1 MLNNFATILQQAFIS
16 KTIKTI
22 CLNYNMI
29 DNMNPDNFFGLVFDC
44 YRFFLWKTFLS
55 MGRAW
60 TRVLLIAVFL
70 KETF

>member
-29 DNMNPDNFFGLVFDC
+29 DNMNPDNFFGLVESINNFEVFMD
-44 YRFFLWKTFLS
+44 RVGSPFGFL
-55 MGRAW
+55 
-60 TRVLLIAVFL
+60 
-70 KETF
+70 